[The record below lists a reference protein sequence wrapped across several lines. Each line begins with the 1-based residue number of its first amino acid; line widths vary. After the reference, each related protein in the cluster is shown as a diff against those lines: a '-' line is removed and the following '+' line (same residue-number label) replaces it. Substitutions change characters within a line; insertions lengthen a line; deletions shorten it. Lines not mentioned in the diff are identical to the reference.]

1 MAGSVGEVER
11 PPRPENNPV
20 AERVYDV
27 CTDLR
32 KGAVSENDRGT
43 LRRELD
49 KADVGLVGRPKSD
62 AALNGISKRGG

>member
-1 MAGSVGEVER
+1 MSEIER
-11 PPRPENNPV
+11 PPRPQNNPV

-49 KADVGLVGRPKSD
+49 KADAPITGRPKAD
-62 AALNGISKRGG
+62 AALDRISKRGG